1 MTERIWEHFRTLAS
15 EITGD
20 EVDIDDLKRVANS
33 PSTASEDHSAMCAHR
48 YVAGWKYG
56 EVEDERAKT
65 SPMLRPW
72 AELTDEQRTTVKR
85 LRAVAR
91 CAAAVVQDITRK
103 LLEQQP

>member
-1 MTERIWEHFRTLAS
+1 MTERIWEHFRKLAS
-15 EITGD
+15 ELTGE
-20 EVDIDDLKRVANS
+20 EVLLEDLQQLARS
-33 PSTASEDHSAMCAHR
+33 PNTAREDHSAMCAHR
-48 YVAGWKYG
+48 FSQGWRFG
-56 EVEDERAKT
+56 DVEDERAKT
-65 SPMLRPW
+65 SPILRPW